1 MKNKFL
7 KLKEKPN
14 LALTLEGG
22 GARGGYQIGAV
33 KALYENGYNFK
44 AIVGTSIGAINGAY
58 LAQGDFDKLY
68 KMWQTLS
75 FKDLLD
81 LENDPMKNLLNAKLN
96 VEDIRYLSKK
106 LGEAV
111 KNGGLDITK
120 EREILE
126 STIDEEKL
134 RNSDILY
141 GLVAACL
148 TDVKGEEL
156 FIDEIP
162 QGKVVDYIIAS
173 SNLPFFK
180 RSIIGDKK
188 YLDGGIWDNCPV
200 HMLEK
205 KGFKDVIVIRAFK
218 QQSRIRDY
226 RNILKRGK
234 ITIHFIEPVDTLPS
248 ILNFDSEN
256 LSELI
261 KLGYYDT
268 LKILN
273 GYDGFRYY
281 FEEVEYLKRRVRNI
295 PIDVMTKVTNDLE
308 VKLKIG
314 KHIEDEFIKKVI
326 PLLVSK
332 TKVKTAAD
340 LNESVLA
347 MVEHLAL
354 NEYIDRY
361 KVYKLDEL
369 IEILKQKCDYDEL
382 SIYSKAMYDIVTN
395 L

>member
-234 ITIHFIEPVDTLPS
+234 ITIHFIEPIDTLPS

-256 LSELI
+256 LNELI

-295 PIDVMTKVTNDLE
+295 PIDVMTKVINDLD

-332 TKVKTAAD
+332 TKVKTATD

-361 KVYKLDEL
+361 KVYKLEEL
-369 IEILKQKCDYDEL
+369 IEILKQRCNYDEL
-382 SIYSKAMYDIVTN
+382 SLYSKAMYDIVTN

>member
-81 LENDPMKNLLNAKLN
+81 LENAPMKNLLNAKLN

-234 ITIHFIEPVDTLPS
+234 ITIHFIEPIDTLPS

-256 LSELI
+256 LNELI

-295 PIDVMTKVTNDLE
+295 PIDVMTKVTNNLD

-332 TKVKTAAD
+332 TKVKTATD

>member
-256 LSELI
+256 LNELI

-295 PIDVMTKVTNDLE
+295 PIDVMTKVTNNLD

-332 TKVKTAAD
+332 TKVKTATD

-361 KVYKLDEL
+361 KVYKLEEL
-369 IEILKQKCDYDEL
+369 IEILKQKCNYDEL
-382 SIYSKAMYDIVTN
+382 SLYSKAMYDIVTN